1 MSGNLSPIPWTGNKA
16 CIFYTLNAF
25 MPPHKTYLEA
35 CCGSAEVFF
44 RKQKAEKE
52 ILNDFNSNLINFL
65 KVLRNN
71 RNLERFFGKLCLPF
85 NSEELFRINRTLL
98 QTEINIT
105 DEITQTSERL
115 REATEQEINYAVALL
130 QNQVMSFSSTGQSYG
145 IAPRDMR
152 TRIDRL
158 RVANMRLCEA
168 IILNRDYK
176 DAIDYA
182 AAPNTFIFLDP
193 PYRGTED
200 YYENSSFDKNE
211 HDKLFEFMHTIDT
224 KFNGKCKFLITY
236 NNDPYIRALA
246 DNYGFDM
253 YVQKRL
259 HNMRQSKKAGD
270 IFEELIIGNYDLLQ
284 QAEYNEILLPDQV
297 QQLSLFDVRENEQGE
312 IVYDKNISKDI

>member
-1 MSGNLSPIPWTGNKA
+1 MSGNFSPIPWTGNKA

-44 RKQKAEKE
+44 RKQKANRE
-52 ILNDFNSNLINFL
+52 ILNDFNSNLVNFL

-71 RNLERFFGKLCLPF
+71 KNLERFFGKLCLPF
-85 NSEELFRINRTLL
+85 NSEELFRNNKELL
-98 QTEINIT
+98 KTEINIT
-105 DEITQTSERL
+105 DEILNTSERL
-115 REATEQEINYAVALL
+115 RTATDKELNYAVALL
-130 QNQVMSFSSTGQSYG
+130 QNQIMSFSSTGQSYG
-145 IAPRDMR
+145 IAQRDMR

-158 RVANMRLCEA
+158 KVANMRLCEA

-182 AAPNTFIFLDP
+182 SGPDTFIFLDP

-200 YYENSSFDKNE
+200 YYQNSSFDNNE
-211 HDKLFEFMHTIDT
+211 HIKLFEFMNSINT

-236 NNDPYIRALA
+236 NNDPYIRDLA
-246 DNYGFDM
+246 GYYGFDM
-253 YVQKRL
+253 YIQPRL

-270 IFEELIIGNYDLLQ
+270 MFEELIIGNYDLLQ
-284 QAEYNEILLPDQV
+284 QAEYNEILLPNEKL
-297 QQLSLFDVRENEQGE
+297 QLSFDDCEIYSRSEQ
-312 IVYDKNISKDI
+312 

>member
-1 MSGNLSPIPWTGNKA
+1 
-16 CIFYTLNAF
+16 
-25 MPPHKTYLEA
+25 MPPHKVYLEP

-71 RNLERFFGKLCLPF
+71 QNLEKLFGKLCMPF
-85 NSEELFRINRTLL
+85 NCEEIFKSNRRLL

-105 DEITQTSERL
+105 DEILVTSERF
-115 REATEQEINYAVALL
+115 RTATEQELNYAVALL

-158 RVANMRLCEA
+158 RVANQRLCEA

-176 DAIDYA
+176 EAIDYA
-182 AAPNTFIFLDP
+182 AKPNTFIFLDP
-193 PYRGTED
+193 PYRGTES
-200 YYENSSFDKNE
+200 YYQNSSFDNNE
-211 HDKLFEFMHTIDT
+211 HDNLFEFMHGIDE
-224 KFNGKCKFLITY
+224 KYNGKCKFLITY
-236 NNDPYIRALA
+236 NNDPYIQSLA
-246 DNYGFDM
+246 DFYGFDT
-253 YVQKRL
+253 YIQPRL
-259 HNMRQSKKAGD
+259 HNMRQSIKAGD

-284 QAEYNEILLPDQV
+284 QAEYNEILLPSQIK
-297 QQLSLFDVRENEQGE
+297 QLSLFDDRENYKE
-312 IVYDKNISKDI
+312 